1 MPERYTTAI
10 RRSRADCTRPAFSA
24 VCVATP
30 VACGCS
36 GSMHEIA
43 TTPDGSDGKAARR
56 NPDWTRDETILL
68 FDLYLS
74 APRAEKTHPEVIALS
89 LVLRAA
95 GRRDGRAVLPN
106 FRNPPGIAM
115 RLRNFGK
122 HDPRAPPGQ
131 NAGLRP
137 GGAIDAQVWREFGTD
152 QSRLAAEVL
161 RIRRSISSQQWTASD
176 RSSRGPAPSFGSRV
190 SVSEDGRTGVY
201 LLLLDGPLD
210 LLSPGSIL
218 AAGWAVIKFGRTSD
232 LERRMSELS
241 CGLPPGAAIRYLPL
255 GFRRFGCGADAHTFE
270 RQMLDMCDRSSW
282 SLGGEFAYAPL
293 AAVRRAMAE

>member
-1 MPERYTTAI
+1 
-10 RRSRADCTRPAFSA
+10 
-24 VCVATP
+24 
-30 VACGCS
+30 
-36 GSMHEIA
+36 MHETA
-43 TTPDGSDGKAARR
+43 TTPDGSDGRAARR

-89 LVLRAA
+89 SVLRAA
-95 GRRDGRAVLPN
+95 GQRDGRAELLN
-106 FRNPPGIAM
+106 YRNPSGIAM

-122 HDPRAPPGQ
+122 HDPQAPPGQ

-152 QSRLAAEVL
+152 RAALAAEVS
-161 RIRRSISSQQWTASD
+161 RIRRSISSEQWTVRD
-176 RSSRGPAPSFGSRV
+176 RSSRGPSPSFGRRV

-210 LLSPGSIL
+210 LLAPGRIL
-218 AAGWAVIKFGRTSD
+218 RPGWAVIKLGRTGN

-255 GFRRFGCGADAHTFE
+255 GLRMFGSGTDAHAFE
-270 RQMLDMCDRSSW
+270 RQMLDLCDRSGW

-293 AAVRRAMAE
+293 REVRRALAG